1 MRSFT
6 RTAVERVVA
15 KPTLQHIVI
24 RVAEHLVVAASAK
37 PYRRRSP
44 AVDRIAGAVAREH
57 VGEIRSDQLLDVGL
71 HIAVAA
77 RRRGAGTEIGIDRRS
92 CRRIVGEVRARAA
105 VHRIAA
111 GTAVER
117 IVAAAAVDLVDAGAA
132 GHGVM
137 PLPARKFSTLT
148 IVPAAAPTFPV
159 PAPRSMI
166 IAAASEEK
174 SAVSVS
180 HRRRDVRRPSTRRC

>member
-1 MRSFT
+1 M
-6 RTAVERVVA
+6 
-15 KPTLQHIVI
+15 
-24 RVAEHLVVAASAK
+24 
-37 PYRRRSP
+37 
-44 AVDRIAGAVAREH
+44 DRIAGAVAREH

-137 PLPARKFSTLT
+137 PLPRTEILDIDDRARRGADLS
-148 IVPAAAPTFPV
+148 
-159 PAPRSMI
+159 RS
-166 IAAASEEK
+166 
-174 SAVSVS
+174 
-180 HRRRDVRRPSTRRC
+180 RRRDR